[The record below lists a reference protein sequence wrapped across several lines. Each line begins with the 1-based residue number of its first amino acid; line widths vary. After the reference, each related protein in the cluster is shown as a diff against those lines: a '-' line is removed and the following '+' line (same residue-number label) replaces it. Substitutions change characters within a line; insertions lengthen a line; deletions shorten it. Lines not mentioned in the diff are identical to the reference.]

1 MAQCCYLLAIGLLGL
16 DDLGSFWKLAWLPEH
31 GDLSGQNLLHH
42 MVFICHGPF
51 QLGGQCTDG
60 LMFSLTGK
68 AIGQLAISC
77 QRIWQVE
84 CPVPLSNHAN
94 RWKCFVESGQRLF
107 YGVEKRSSGC
117 CALANPCQKLD
128 YGLTGPCH
136 IAATQGLSG
145 LMEESSQVQN
155 WVMALSQV
163 EQKLE
168 PSLGVFCDLQKIYF
182 AQALHG
188 GTPPYM

>member
-1 MAQCCYLLAIGLLGL
+1 
-16 DDLGSFWKLAWLPEH
+16 
-31 GDLSGQNLLHH
+31 

-60 LMFSLTGK
+60 LMLSLTGK
-68 AIGQLAISC
+68 AIAQLAISC

-84 CPVPLSNHAN
+84 HPVPLSNHAN

-145 LMEESSQVQN
+145 LMKESFWKWSISLAKSSQVQN
-155 WVMALSQV
+155 WVMALPQV

-188 GTPPYM
+188 GIPPYM

>member
-1 MAQCCYLLAIGLLGL
+1 MLLFACYWLAWVGRFGFL
-16 DDLGSFWKLAWLPEH
+16 LAWLPEH

-60 LMFSLTGK
+60 LMLSLTGK

-84 CPVPLSNHAN
+84 HPVPLSNHAN

-107 YGVEKRSSGC
+107 YDVEKRS
-117 CALANPCQKLD
+117 PCQKLD
-128 YGLTGPCH
+128 YGLTGACGHNRKFGTKGLAHSCH
-136 IAATQGLSG
+136 TRAVWSYGGELLQMVHLLGKVLPSPELGHGSTTSG
-145 LMEESSQVQN
+145 T
-155 WVMALSQV
+155 
-163 EQKLE
+163 K
-168 PSLGVFCDLQKIYF
+168 
-182 AQALHG
+182 
-188 GTPPYM
+188 T